1 MQFLVYS
8 QSVTL
13 VRGHEM
19 FKIEEFY
26 VYFNQQIH

>member
-1 MQFLVYS
+1 MHLLVHS
-8 QSVTL
+8 QSETL

-26 VYFNQQIH
+26 ILTNKIH